1 MIFNEINSEPLDRQM
16 LCKVENQ
23 GVENI
28 LTLGA
33 CSYIS
38 NTGAEFDRGADL
50 GGAHPS
56 HILIGRYSSLASG
69 MRLLMAFNHSYKGAT
84 STFPFEDR
92 PRIQK
97 IISKS
102 TKFFEPVDYPPNLRA
117 YENRFQLIIGHDV
130 WIGLDSLFVGAVNVG
145 NGAIIG
151 AGSVIAK
158 DVPPYAVVVG
168 NPARVIKYR
177 FDDTTIKKLLAIKWW
192 NWSLEKIA
200 DNLPLMK
207 DVEKFLAAHWSPEL
221 ENIPTDEIGWQ
232 VENFRAQG
240 FKIYN
245 FVADFQA
252 KKPLWLRVIA
262 GFCQSNFTDAKLIIW
277 LVENS
282 SESDFKL
289 LAEAAKL
296 FDNGAIKNILVVE
309 NEKISPY
316 ALRSAT
322 HFITNRE
329 MVTLECLD
337 WLWNTNVKIVS
348 ALDDGIFDG
357 EPLVDWKNL
366 YC

>member
-1 MIFNEINSEPLDRQM
+1 MVISTKASPFEKKLNFNVPGHAD
-16 LCKVENQ
+16 
-23 GVENI
+23 VENI
-28 LTLGA
+28 FTLGA
-33 CSYIS
+33 GSYIEECEVKLWEENINS
-38 NTGAEFDRGADL
+38 PHILAGRFNSWSDKIK
-50 GGAHPS
+50 
-56 HILIGRYSSLASG
+56 ILIGG
-69 MRLLMAFNHSYKGAT
+69 NHSQRDVT
-84 STFPFEDR
+84 TFPFDV
-92 PRIQK
+92 QK
-97 IISKS
+97 IIDGVFGNDNPQVK
-102 TKFFEPVDYPPNLRA
+102 KLPYNRP
-117 YENRFQLIIGHDV
+117 NRFQVIVGNDV
-130 WIGLDSLFVGAVNVG
+130 WIGHRVMIMGGVKIG
-145 NGAIIG
+145 NGALIG
-151 AGSVIAK
+151 ANAVVAK
-158 DVPPYAVVVG
+158 NIPPYAIAVG

-207 DVEKFLAAHWSPEL
+207 NIEKFLAVHWSPEL

-282 SESDFKL
+282 SESYFKL

>member
-1 MIFNEINSEPLDRQM
+1 MVFNEINSEPLDRQM

-23 GVENI
+23 GIENI

-38 NTGAEFDRGADL
+38 NTAAEFDRGADL
-50 GGAHPS
+50 GGVHPS

-84 STFPFEDR
+84 STFPFEDQ

-102 TKFFEPVDYPPNLRA
+102 GRFLEPVDYPSNLRA
-117 YENRFQLIIGHDV
+117 CENRFQLIIGHDV
-130 WIGLDSLFVGAVNVG
+130 WIGLDALFVGAVNVG
-145 NGAIIG
+145 NGAIIVVG
-151 AGSVIAK
+151 SSVIAK
-158 DVPPYAVVVG
+158 DVPPYAAVVG

-192 NWSLEKIA
+192 NWSFEKILA
-200 DNLPLMK
+200 NCRYMK
-207 DVEKFLAAHWSPEL
+207 DVEKFLTTHWSPKL
-221 ENIPTDEIGWQ
+221 ENIPNNEIGLQ

-240 FKIYN
+240 FKVYN
-245 FVADFQA
+245 FVADFRA
-252 KKPLWLRVIA
+252 GNPLWLRVVA
-262 GFCQSNFTDAKLIIW
+262 GFCQSSFEGAKLIIW
-277 LVENS
+277 LDKKS
-282 SESDFKL
+282 SDSDFKL
-289 LAEAAKL
+289 LAEAVKL
-296 FDNGAIKNILVVE
+296 FGNGADKNILAIDG
-309 NEKISPY
+309 EKISPH

-337 WLWNTNVKIVS
+337 WLWHADVKIVS
-348 ALDDGIFDG
+348 ALDDGIFEG
-357 EPLVDWKNL
+357 EPPVDWKNFL
-366 YC
+366 